1 MIIPLNL
8 YSSPLFFK
16 IIAGDMTLFVKTGP
30 DGQEPGDCPFAHYVR
45 MVLSEKNLEYTLVPS
60 THETK
65 PDWLIDHYGGSLPA
79 LRHRKEC
86 YVESDVIAQY
96 LDFFFIDPK
105 LSPYKKKEMAEAGEC
120 TDGFFPAVSRY
131 LKHTPD
137 GDADDLELK
146 ANLEA
151 ALSKIED
158 QLSREGKSGVYLAGD
173 GEQITLLDCSL
184 APKLYHMATGLKAFK
199 DNAIDLKNQFP
210 HVKKYSDAVFERKS
224 FQDSIYT
231 EDAIVW
237 GWSNARK

>member
-1 MIIPLNL
+1 VIC
-8 YSSPLFFK
+8 SP
-16 IIAGDMTLFVKTGP
+16 
-30 DGQEPGDCPFAHYVR
+30 
-45 MVLSEKNLEYTLVPS
+45 S
-60 THETK
+60 
-65 PDWLIDHYGGSLPA
+65 PA
-79 LRHRKEC
+79 
-86 YVESDVIAQY
+86 
-96 LDFFFIDPK
+96 K
-105 LSPYKKKEMAEAGEC
+105 L
-120 TDGFFPAVSRY
+120 
-131 LKHTPD
+131 TP
-137 GDADDLELK
+137 
-146 ANLEA
+146 
-151 ALSKIED
+151 LSKIED